1 MNYLAH
7 LVIAVIVGFVV
18 AFIIHFLTGDHQ
30 LAKTA
35 IFIIIMIF
43 PVHARLYDIERK
55 LKRLG
60 LKL

>member
-7 LVIAVIVGFVV
+7 LVIAVIVGFVL
-18 AFIIHFLTGDHQ
+18 AFIIQFLTGDHQ
-30 LAKTA
+30 LAKIA
-35 IFIIIMIF
+35 LFIIIVIF
-43 PVHARLYDIERK
+43 PVKARLYDIERK